1 MENSTVARVLS
12 EIADLLE
19 IQGANPFRIR
29 AYRNAARTVEGQT
42 KPLQRV
48 LADGGDLTELPGVGK
63 DMASHI
69 TEILD
74 TGEATVHRELL
85 AEIPAGLLDLMR
97 LPNVGP
103 KRAGQLHQALGV
115 ETVDALEAAA
125 QEGRV
130 AELKGFGAQS
140 QDKILAGIVEYRQHQ
155 ERLRLADA
163 ERHARPLLDY
173 LGESPELTRLEVAG
187 SYRRRRETVGDLDLL
202 GIVEGGEDAAR
213 RVMERFT
220 AYPQVAEVQM
230 SGTTRSSVTLGSGL
244 QVDLRLLPPES
255 YGAALIYFTG
265 SKEHNVRLRQRA
277 VSRGLTVSEYG
288 VFPVTDG
295 EGDEEDPDP
304 VAGATEEDVYG
315 ALDLPWIPPEL
326 REDRGE
332 IDATAQGKL
341 PRLITLDDLRGDL
354 QMHSTWSD
362 GKNSIEQMLEAC
374 VDRGYEYF
382 ALTDHSQALAMANGL
397 DRKRLAEQWKEIDEI
412 AARHPEIRFLKSLEV
427 DILGD
432 GSLDM
437 DDEMLEGLDMVLVSV
452 HSRFELSEAKQTERV
467 TRALQHPRVHV
478 LAHPTGRILNRRKPF
493 ALDVDAVLQ
502 CAAEHRVA
510 VELNAA
516 PERLDLKDTH
526 LMRARELGVP
536 VVISTDA
543 HSIRHLD
550 WMRHGVEQ
558 ARRAWLEPRHVLNT
572 RPLED
577 VLDFLR

>member
-1 MENSTVARVLS
+1 MENLRIARILS
-12 EIADLLE
+12 EIGDLLE

-29 AYRNAARTVEGQT
+29 AYRNAAHTVEGQT
-42 KPLQRV
+42 VPLERM
-48 LADGGDLTELPGVGK
+48 LSDGDDLTELPGIGK

-69 TEILD
+69 AEMVE
-74 TGEATVHRELL
+74 TGEAQVHQELL
-85 AEIPAGLLDLMR
+85 TEIPAGLLDLMR

-103 KRAGQLHQALGV
+103 KRAGKLHEALGV
-115 ETVDALEAAA
+115 SSVDELEAAA

-130 AELKGFGAQS
+130 AELKGFGEKS
-140 QDKILAGIVEYRQHQ
+140 QDKILDGIAEFRRHQ
-155 ERLRLADA
+155 ERLRIADA
-163 ERHARPLLDY
+163 DRHAQPLLDY
-173 LGESPELTRLEVAG
+173 LNESPELTRLEIAG

-213 RVMERFT
+213 KVMERFT
-220 AYPQVAEVQM
+220 SYSHVENVQM
-230 SGTTRSSVTLGSGL
+230 SGDTRSSVTLGSGL

-265 SKEHNVRLRQRA
+265 SKEHNVTLRKRA
-277 VSRGLTVSEYG
+277 VSRDLTVSEYG
-288 VFPVTDG
+288 VFRVEDDERIAG
-295 EGDEEDPDP
+295 E
-304 VAGATEEDVYG
+304 TEEDVY
-315 ALDLPWIPPEL
+315 ASLDLPFIPPEL

-332 IDATAQGKL
+332 IAAAEKGEL
-341 PRLITLDDLRGDL
+341 PELLTLDDLRGDL

-374 VDRGYEYF
+374 VERGYEYF

-397 DRKRLAEQWKEIDEI
+397 DRERLQEQWKEIDEI

-427 DILGD
+427 DILAEGV
-432 GSLDM
+432 LDM
-437 DDEMLEGLDMVLVSV
+437 DDDMLEQLDMVLVSV

-467 TRALQHPRVHV
+467 IRALQHPQVNI
-478 LAHPTGRILNRRKPF
+478 LAHPTGRVLNRREPF

-502 CAAEHRVA
+502 CAAENGVA

-526 LMRARELGVP
+526 LLRARELGVP

-550 WMRHGVEQ
+550 WMRYGVEQ
-558 ARRAWLEPRHVLNT
+558 ARRAWLEPRHVLNC
-572 RPLED
+572 RPVDE
-577 VLDFLR
+577 VLQFLNKQPS

>member
-1 MENSTVARVLS
+1 MENFRIARILS
-12 EIADLLE
+12 EIGDLLE

-29 AYRNAARTVEGQT
+29 AYRNAAHTVEGQT
-42 KPLQRV
+42 VPLQRM
-48 LADGGDLTELPGVGK
+48 LSEGEDLTELPGIGK

-69 TEILD
+69 AEMVE
-74 TGEATVHRELL
+74 TGEAQVHQELL
-85 AEIPAGLLDLMR
+85 TEIPAGLLDLMR

-103 KRAGQLHQALGV
+103 KRAGKLHEALGV
-115 ETVDALEAAA
+115 SSVDELEVAA

-130 AELKGFGAQS
+130 AGLKGFGEKS
-140 QDKILAGIVEYRQHQ
+140 QDKILDGIAEFRRHQ
-155 ERLRLADA
+155 ERLRISDAD
-163 ERHARPLLDY
+163 RHAQPLLDY
-173 LGESPELTRLEVAG
+173 LNESPALTRLEIAG

-213 RVMERFT
+213 KVMERFT
-220 AYPQVAEVQM
+220 SYSEVENVQM
-230 SGTTRSSVTLGSGL
+230 SGDTRCSVTLSSGL

-265 SKEHNVRLRQRA
+265 SKEHNVTLRKRA

-288 VFPVTDG
+288 VFRVEDDERIAG
-295 EGDEEDPDP
+295 E
-304 VAGATEEDVYG
+304 TEEDVYSS
-315 ALDLPWIPPEL
+315 LDLPFIPPEL

-332 IDATAQGKL
+332 IAAAEKGEL
-341 PRLITLDDLRGDL
+341 PELLTLDDLRGDL

-374 VDRGYEYF
+374 VERGYEYF

-397 DRKRLAEQWKEIDEI
+397 NRERLQEQWKEIDEI
-412 AARHPEIRFLKSLEV
+412 ASRHPEIRFLKSLEV
-427 DILGD
+427 DILAEGV
-432 GSLDM
+432 LDM
-437 DDEMLEGLDMVLVSV
+437 DDDMLEGLDMVLVSV

-467 TRALQHPRVHV
+467 IRALQHPQVNV
-478 LAHPTGRILNRRKPF
+478 LAHPTGRVLNRREPF

-502 CAAEHRVA
+502 CAAENVVA

-526 LMRARELGVP
+526 LLRARELGVP

-550 WMRHGVEQ
+550 WMRYGVEQ
-558 ARRAWLEPRHVLNT
+558 ARRAWLEPRHVLNC
-572 RPLED
+572 RPVDE
-577 VLDFLR
+577 VVQFLNKQVS